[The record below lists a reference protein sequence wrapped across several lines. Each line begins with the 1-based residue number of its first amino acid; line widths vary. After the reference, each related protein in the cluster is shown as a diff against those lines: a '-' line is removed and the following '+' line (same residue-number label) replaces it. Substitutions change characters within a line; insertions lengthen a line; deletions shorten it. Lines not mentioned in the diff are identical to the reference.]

1 MKMQGGGLKLYI
13 SRPHPPLCHTPE
25 RLRQENNNW
34 IFFS

>member
-13 SRPHPPLCHTPE
+13 SRPHPLCPTPE
-25 RLRQENNNW
+25 RLPQENNNW